1 MEKVEVS
8 RVYIKCLRRPHS
20 SLIHPHSTPRIP
32 IHPNST
38 PQKEY
43 FHDLAATFVFAHQNL
58 HMKNLLKVTYE
69 KFTQNYTRK
78 ALSLVMNLRRIYKES
93 RAKNVDLSDE

>member
-1 MEKVEVS
+1 M
-8 RVYIKCLRRPHS
+8 PPTPP
-20 SLIHPHSTPRIP
+20 LIPNSPALNPTHPHSPQL
-32 IHPNST
+32 HST
-38 PQKEY
+38 EY

-58 HMKNLLKVTYE
+58 DMKNLLKVTYE

>member
-1 MEKVEVS
+1 M
-8 RVYIKCLRRPHS
+8 PPTPP
-20 SLIHPHSTPRIP
+20 LIPNSPALNP

-43 FHDLAATFVFAHQNL
+43 FHDLEATFVFAHQNL
-58 HMKNLLKVTYE
+58 DMKNLLKVTYE
-69 KFTQNYTRK
+69 KFTQNSTRK
-78 ALSLVMNLRRIYKES
+78 ALSLDMNLRRIYKES